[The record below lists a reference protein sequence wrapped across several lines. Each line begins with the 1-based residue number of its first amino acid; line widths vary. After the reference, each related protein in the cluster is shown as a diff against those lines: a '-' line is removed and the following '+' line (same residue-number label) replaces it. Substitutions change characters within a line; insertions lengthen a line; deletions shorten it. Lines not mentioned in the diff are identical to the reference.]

1 VDFESGRALC
11 APDLVAFGTVAE
23 FVVGLDGVVPSILFT
38 RAAGHEADSSRRA
51 LCYHVVMRG
60 ADRDAVGAISEVF
73 QQHPGARLAILFGSR
88 ARADG
93 TAASD
98 WDIGYLGDECVD
110 RDRLM
115 TDLVYALDTD
125 RVDLVDLERAGG
137 LVRFRAARD
146 GIAVFEAS
154 PDAFER
160 FWLEVVTF
168 WCDAGPVIRAGYD
181 ELLAELPR

>member
-1 VDFESGRALC
+1 ML
-11 APDLVAFGTVAE
+11 
-23 FVVGLDGVVPSILFT
+23 
-38 RAAGHEADSSRRA
+38 
-51 LCYHVVMRG
+51 G

-73 QQHPGARLAILFGSR
+73 QQHPGARLAVLFGSR
-88 ARADG
+88 ARADA
-93 TAASD
+93 TARSD
-98 WDIGYLGDECVD
+98 WDIGYLADASLD

-115 TDLVYALDTD
+115 ADLVRTLDTD

-154 PDAFER
+154 PDAFAR
-160 FWLEVVTF
+160 FWLEAVTF

-181 ELLAELPR
+181 DVLAELPR